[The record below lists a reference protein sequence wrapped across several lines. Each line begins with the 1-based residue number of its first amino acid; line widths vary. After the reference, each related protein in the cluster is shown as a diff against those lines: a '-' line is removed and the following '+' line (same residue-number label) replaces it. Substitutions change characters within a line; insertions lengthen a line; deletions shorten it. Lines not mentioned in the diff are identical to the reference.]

1 VRANFASSIDSVNS
15 GDGLKKTVLATT
27 SKKTKIKTAP
37 GFVALKEGRDRPNVA
52 EYNHKNVPVAMLV
65 EGKFRSA
72 FAGRLPIAL
81 TTDHQFDHKDYSPDT
96 KQIFI
101 SDGDM
106 IRNFVDSAAW
116 FPAVMMYQNPNVQR
130 QFKMHEWLL
139 VQKAIFPTGYDQ
151 NTGKMYDN
159 TEFLVNCVDYLCDN
173 SDMIELRS
181 KILQIGQLDKSKT
194 GVEKVKLR
202 YQLLNLG
209 LPLLLLVLTGAIAM
223 VVRRF
228 RYSRAR

>member
-1 VRANFASSIDSVNS
+1 
-15 GDGLKKTVLATT
+15 
-27 SKKTKIKTAP
+27 
-37 GFVALKEGRDRPNVA
+37 
-52 EYNHKNVPVAMLV
+52 
-65 EGKFRSA
+65 
-72 FAGRLPIAL
+72 
-81 TTDHQFDHKDYSPDT
+81 
-96 KQIFI
+96 
-101 SDGDM
+101 M

-194 GVEKVKLR
+194 GVEKVKRR

-209 LPLLLLVLTGAIAM
+209 LPLLLLVLTGAIAI
-223 VVRRF
+223 VVRRL